1 VVAFDA
7 MRVLPWLRGIMPHLQ
22 LLLCWVSIA
31 ASLSSNSNISSNS
44 KFDNATFDFIIA
56 GGGLS
61 GLVVANRL
69 SENSNCESLQLI
81 TYEAAVTDLQII
93 DIVLVVE
100 NGYLDKN
107 YKTDVPYATTVAN
120 PADMWN
126 ISSAP
131 ETWLNNETFTIWV
144 GSVVGG
150 GSIING
156 MACTRGSAGDYDAWE
171 RLGNPGWGWDGLFP
185 YFLKSTNYTPP
196 LPEIAEEYD
205 VTWNSSV
212 WGDGGPVQV
221 GHASTFFPDTKVV
234 RASWIES
241 GARNLTDGGD
251 GDSMGLSWLPTDMD
265 TKTGTRS
272 SARAA
277 YYEPYTARP
286 NLHLLTGHRVTE
298 IIFDDG
304 NEPEARGVVIQSR
317 EDNSTMKVF
326 ADKEVVLAAG
336 AILTP
341 HLLQLSGLGPKDILE
356 AANVTVKKDMPAI
369 GSNFQDHPVVY
380 MSYNISN
387 QSFPDPM
394 TVAKNA
400 TFNETAWEQ
409 YMENRTGPYTSGLIG
424 YNGNSALYFTLPG
437 VVNDHEELIGN
448 ITSQHA
454 LDYLPER
461 YAENTAL
468 LKGFEAQ
475 RSIVSELLGQNQ
487 SSCCELIPSIV
498 GSATASLQKPLSRGT
513 ITLDP
518 ANPGALPIV
527 HFNTLM
533 NPVDASMIVSMVRKE
548 REHWSLP
555 ELARYSPVEDLP
567 GVEYHTDEEILAGS
581 IAAGIVRPSFAHS
594 SGSCPM
600 MPEELGG
607 CVGSDL
613 RVYGTRKLSIV
624 DASILPI
631 IPGTHLQM
639 TMYAVAE
646 KAADIIKA
654 RH

>member
-1 VVAFDA
+1 MYLSSWPSGSTSLA
-7 MRVLPWLRGIMPHLQ
+7 Q
-22 LLLCWVSIA
+22 LLLFLVPIA
-31 ASLSSNSNISSNS
+31 ASLSSSLEFNNT
-44 KFDNATFDFIIA
+44 TFDFVIV

-69 SENSNCESLQLI
+69 SETSNH
-81 TYEAAVTDLQII
+81 T
-93 DIVLVVE
+93 VLVVE

-107 YKTDVPYATTVAN
+107 YKTEVPYATTVPN

-131 ETWLNNETFTIWV
+131 ETWLNNETFTIYV

-156 MACTRGSAGDYDAWE
+156 MACTRGSSGDYDAWE

-185 YFLKSTNYTPP
+185 YFAKSTNYTPP
-196 LPEIAEEYD
+196 LPEIAEQYD

-212 WGDGGPVQV
+212 WGDDGPVQV

-234 RASWIES
+234 RASWIAS
-241 GARNLTDGGD
+241 GARNLTDGAD

-265 TKTGTRS
+265 TRTGTRS

-277 YYEPYTARP
+277 YYEPYATRP

-298 IIFDDG
+298 IIFEDDG
-304 NEPEARGVVIQSR
+304 LVAHGVVIQSR
-317 EDNSTMKVF
+317 EDNSTMQVF

-336 AILTP
+336 AIFTP
-341 HLLQLSGLGPKDILE
+341 HLLQLSGLGSKDVLE
-356 AANVTVKKDMPAI
+356 AANIIIKKDMPSV

-387 QSFPDPM
+387 QSFPDPQSLD
-394 TVAKNA
+394 KNT

-409 YMENRTGPYTSGLIG
+409 YTESRTGPYTSGLIG

-437 VVNDHEELIGN
+437 VVAGHEELVGN
-448 ITSQHA
+448 ITSQRA
-454 LDYLPER
+454 LDYLPDI
-461 YAENTAL
+461 YAKDAAL

-475 RSIVSELLGQNQ
+475 RSIVGHLLGHNQ

-518 ANPGALPIV
+518 ADPGALPIV
-527 HFNTLM
+527 RFNTLM
-533 NPVDASMIVSMVRKE
+533 NPVDATMIVSMVRKE

-555 ELARYSPVEDLP
+555 GLARYSPVEYLP
-567 GVEYHTDEEILAGS
+567 GVQYQTDEEILAGS
-581 IAAGIVRPSFAHS
+581 IAAGIVRPSFAHP

-607 CVGSDL
+607 CVGPDL

-624 DASILPI
+624 DASIIPI

-646 KAADIIKA
+646 KAADIIKE
-654 RH
+654 RN